1 MFFSSKQHDAGFTL
15 IDMVVVVALIGI
27 ISAISIPT
35 MVNSMNA
42 MRLGQSAREVERE
55 IQMARQRAVS
65 KVRPIRIRFNC
76 PAVGQYRITE
86 LIGSTSAPAAADNST
101 NRCDPVAYPPA
112 GDNNMFT
119 RPNFDGPVKYLDR
132 EVSFG
137 ATQTIEFWP
146 DGTAHYN
153 AGTGNPWAMI
163 PATGIDLTVTRAG
176 KTSRITVNGLGKITL
191 AQ

>member
-1 MFFSSKQHDAGFTL
+1 MFNSIKRRDAGFTL
-15 IDMVVVVALIGI
+15 LDMMVVIALIGI

-55 IQMARQRAVS
+55 IHMARQRAVS

-76 PAVGQYRITE
+76 PAAGQYRITE
-86 LIGSTSAPAAADNST
+86 LVGSPSAPAAADNAS
-101 NRCDPVAYPPA
+101 NRCDPVAYPPQ
-112 GDNNMFT
+112 GDNNPVT

-153 AGTGNPWAMI
+153 DGTGDPWALI
-163 PATGIDLTVTRAG
+163 PATGIGLTLTRSG

-191 AQ
+191 EQ